1 MTAAQAVGWSMIQAS
16 TVTALVSTANI
27 YHGLRPKS
35 TSVPAINYFEG
46 NLRRFSGMESQDF
59 VINNRDVTAEG
70 AEAIA
75 RVVTDLFHGSASTG
89 IYATQNGFDI
99 SRAFLDTGTGVIP
112 ETEDEIFNAPLRIT
126 LIYPSS
132 TVS

>member
-1 MTAAQAVGWSMIQAS
+1 MTAAQAVGWSMIQAT
-16 TVTALVSTANI
+16 TVTALVDADNI

-59 VINNRDVTAEG
+59 VINNRDVTAAG
-70 AEAIA
+70 ALAIA

-99 SRAFLDTGTGVIP
+99 GRAFLDTGTGVIP
-112 ETEDEIFNAPLRIT
+112 ETEDEIYNAPLRIT
-126 LIYPSS
+126 LIYSSS

>member
-1 MTAAQAVGWSMIQAS
+1 MTAAQAVGWSMIQAT

-35 TSVPAINYFEG
+35 TVVPAINYFEG

-59 VINNRDVTAEG
+59 VINNRDVTAAG
-70 AEAIA
+70 ALAIA

-99 SRAFLDTGTGVIP
+99 ARAVLDTGTGVIP

>member
-1 MTAAQAVGWSMIQAS
+1 MTAAQAVGWSMIQAT

-35 TSVPAINYFEG
+35 TVVPAINYFEG

-59 VINNRDVTAEG
+59 VINNRDVTAAG
-70 AEAIA
+70 ALAIA

-99 SRAFLDTGTGVIP
+99 ARAFLDTGTGVIP